1 MAVLTSMT
9 GFGRAEAALGERTL
23 VVEIRSVNNRHLDV
37 SPRLPRELW
46 HMEAALRRTVQ
57 ESVRRGR
64 VEVHVTVADRIGRP
78 GRSVSVDRE
87 LLQSAIAVLK
97 DACAAAPIDFEP
109 PSVGHLLALPGLFI
123 SAEEPEPLAG
133 REEAVADAVARA
145 LQELVAMRR
154 NEGETLHRHLE
165 RLGGRMQEIWESL
178 AAAASG
184 MAEAQREKLTRRLAR
199 ALGDGEAS
207 QERIALE
214 IALWADKTSVEEELN
229 RLQSHLDQYRSLLAA
244 DGESVGRR
252 LEFLVQEMH
261 REMSTIGAK
270 APDHAAEAVLAG
282 KHVLEQM
289 REQLQNVE

>member
-1 MAVLTSMT
+1 MLTSMT

-97 DACAAAPIDFEP
+97 DACAAAPIDIEP

-123 SAEEPEPLAG
+123 TAEEPEPLAG
-133 REEAVADAVARA
+133 REAAVADAVARA
-145 LQELVAMRR
+145 LQELAAMRR
-154 NEGETLHRHLE
+154 NEGETLCRHLE
-165 RLGGRMQEIWESL
+165 RLGGRLQEIWESL

-199 ALGDGEAS
+199 ALGDAEAS

-229 RLQSHLDQYRSLLAA
+229 RLQSHLAQYRSLLAA

-270 APDHAAEAVLAG
+270 APDYAAEAVLAG